1 MRENELYRAL
11 DASVMGC
18 QPSDYWKNR
27 MVRQIVK
34 GEEMKKRT
42 KLSVGAIIVA
52 ALLLISAAA
61 LAVSALINEYYA
73 KVAKMEREGAL
84 ERWQLEDKLAFVS
97 NMKEYGFALDEELYA
112 QAADESQPAERRE
125 AAADRII
132 NNTYGEMIRRSMMYY
147 QTVEDDSLGMAPDTR
162 DVFDERYFAEHP
174 DWDETREGM
183 TAYFDA
189 VGHFLRD
196 ELGRENYADTVT
208 EKPVVDEAYAVKA
221 LRDEMKDNLGWDPEA
236 VDAMEPE
243 VVWDEECRQW
253 YVRGEVSRESM
264 EKATDL
270 RRGMNPVLYTSNVWE
285 TADGWDCFVLVDE
298 KGHIWTEN
306 ESRWEFARAYRDKTD
321 PVEKISMKRAM
332 ELAETA
338 VKEKFR
344 PDGAEWHEV
353 FADAED
359 IGTGEADGRL
369 YRFDFHRH
377 YFYYDDEDLLYG
389 AVVNMATGK
398 TETVLSY
405 RAEDR
410 VPVWQL
416 LEYAAKTEQAEGWYS
431 VWKPESRKG
440 LAEMIR
446 ACGLLPEDG
455 QLPAE
460 ETDAL
465 AAEAFGAQGHLS
477 LLNVKAMM
485 HALLGQEDA
494 WSLETKVLADR
505 LAGRYMISGEDL
517 LAEQRT
523 EQADISA
530 DEAARIIKAAVCE
543 AWEMPADALDKWTVV
558 TRKAEDR
565 VTEDI
570 SRPDPTRVSMVYYR
584 VFLTRPDE
592 EVGLDTFGGL
602 DNMNYRLALDGTVL
616 TTEQHKGWY
625 SPKEDRE
632 RWRK

>member
-11 DASVMGC
+11 DASVTAC

-42 KLSVGAIIVA
+42 KLSVGAILVA

-73 KVAKMEREGAL
+73 KVAQMERDGAM
-84 ERWQLEDKLAFVS
+84 ERWQLEEKLAFVN
-97 NMKEYGFALDEELYA
+97 NMKEYDFALDGELYA
-112 QAADESQPAERRE
+112 QAADKSLPAEQRE

-132 NNTYGEMIRRSMMYY
+132 NNTYGEMIRRSLMYY
-147 QTVEDDSLGMAPDTR
+147 STVEDDSLGMAPDIR

-174 DWDETREGM
+174 DWEETREGM

-196 ELGRENYADTVT
+196 EIGREEYTDTVT
-208 EKPVVDEAYAVKA
+208 EKPAVDEAYAVKA
-221 LRDEMKDNLGWDPEA
+221 LRDEMKDSLGWDPEA

-243 VVWDEECRQW
+243 VVWYEDCRQW

-270 RRGMNPVLYTSNVWE
+270 RRGMNPILYTSNVWE
-285 TADGWDCFVLVDE
+285 TADGWDCFILVDE

-306 ESRWEFARAYRDKTD
+306 ESRWEFARAYQDRTD
-321 PVEKISMKRAM
+321 PVEKISMKRAL
-332 ELAETA
+332 ELAEAT
-338 VKEKFR
+338 VKEKYR
-344 PDGAEWHEV
+344 PDEAEWHEV

-359 IGTGEADGRL
+359 IGTGEADGLL

-377 YFYYDDEDLLYG
+377 YFYYGDEDLLWG

-410 VPVWQL
+410 TPVWQL
-416 LEYAAKTEQAEGWYS
+416 LEYAAKTEQAEGWYT
-431 VWKPESRKG
+431 VWKPESRQG
-440 LAEMIR
+440 LAEQIR
-446 ACGLLPEDG
+446 ACGLPAGNGQPARED
-455 QLPAE
+455 
-460 ETDAL
+460 TDAL
-465 AAEAFGAQGHLS
+465 VAEAFGAQGHLP

-485 HALLGQEDA
+485 HVLLGPEDT

-505 LAGRYMISGEDL
+505 LAGVYMISAEDL

-530 DEAARIIKAAVCE
+530 DEAARIVKAAVCE
-543 AWEMPADALDKWTVV
+543 AWEMPADALDHWTVTV
-558 TRKAEDR
+558 RQAQERVMED
-565 VTEDI
+565 V
-570 SRPDPTRVSMVYYR
+570 SRLDPWKVVSVYYR
-584 VFLTRPDE
+584 VFLVRPDE
-592 EVGLDTFGGL
+592 EVGQDTFGGL
-602 DNMNYRLALDGTVL
+602 DNMNYRVATDGTIL
-616 TTEQHKGWY
+616 SAEQHKGWY

>member
-11 DASVMGC
+11 DASVTAC

-42 KLSVGAIIVA
+42 KLSVGAILVA

-73 KVAKMEREGAL
+73 KVAQMEREGAM
-84 ERWQLEDKLAFVS
+84 ERWQLEDKLAFVN
-97 NMKEYGFALDEELYA
+97 NMKEYDFALDEELYA
-112 QAADESQPAERRE
+112 QAVDETLPAEQRE

-132 NNTYGEMIRRSMMYY
+132 NNTYGEMIRGSLMYY
-147 QTVEDDSLGMAPDTR
+147 TTVEDDSLGMAPDIR

-174 DWDETREGM
+174 DWEETDEGM
-183 TAYFDA
+183 QAYFDA

-196 ELGRENYADTVT
+196 EIGREKYTNTVT

-264 EKATDL
+264 EKATDR

-306 ESRWEFARAYRDKTD
+306 ESRWDFIRAYQDKTD
-321 PVEKISMKRAM
+321 PVEKISMKRAL
-332 ELAETA
+332 ELAEAA
-338 VKEKFR
+338 VKEKYR
-344 PDGAEWHEV
+344 PDEAEWHEV

-359 IGTGEADGRL
+359 IGTGEEDGLL

-377 YFYYDDEDLLYG
+377 YFYYGDKDLLWG

-398 TETVLSY
+398 AETVLSY

-410 VPVWQL
+410 APVWQL

-431 VWKPESRKG
+431 VWKPESRQG
-440 LAEMIR
+440 LAELIR
-446 ACGLLPEDG
+446 ACGLLPEDR

-477 LLNVKAMM
+477 LLNVRAMM

-570 SRPDPTRVSMVYYR
+570 SRPDPTRVNMVYYR

>member
-11 DASVMGC
+11 DASVTAC

-42 KLSVGAIIVA
+42 KLSVGAILVA

-73 KVAKMEREGAL
+73 KVAQMEREGAM
-84 ERWQLEDKLAFVS
+84 ERWQLEDKLAFVN
-97 NMKEYGFALDEELYA
+97 NMKEYDFALDEELYA
-112 QAADESQPAERRE
+112 QAVDETLPAEQRE

-132 NNTYGEMIRRSMMYY
+132 NNTYGEMIRGSLMYY
-147 QTVEDDSLGMAPDTR
+147 TTVEDDSLGMAPDIR

-174 DWDETREGM
+174 DWEETDEGM
-183 TAYFDA
+183 QAYFDA

-196 ELGRENYADTVT
+196 EIGREKYTNTVT

-221 LRDEMKDNLGWDPEA
+221 LRDEMKDSLGWDPEA

-264 EKATDL
+264 EKATDR

-285 TADGWDCFVLVDE
+285 TADGWDCFIMVDE

-306 ESRWEFARAYRDKTD
+306 ESRWDFIRAYQDKTD
-321 PVEKISMKRAM
+321 PVEKISMKRAL
-332 ELAETA
+332 ELAEAA
-338 VKEKFR
+338 VKEKYR
-344 PDGAEWHEV
+344 PDEAEWHEV

-359 IGTGEADGRL
+359 IGTGEEDGLL

-377 YFYYDDEDLLYG
+377 YFYYGDKDLLWG

-398 TETVLSY
+398 AETVLSY

-410 VPVWQL
+410 APVWQL

-431 VWKPESRKG
+431 VWKPESRQD
-440 LAEMIR
+440 LAELIR
-446 ACGLLPEDG
+446 ACGLLPEDR

-477 LLNVKAMM
+477 LLNVRAMM

-570 SRPDPTRVSMVYYR
+570 SRPDPTRVNMVYYR